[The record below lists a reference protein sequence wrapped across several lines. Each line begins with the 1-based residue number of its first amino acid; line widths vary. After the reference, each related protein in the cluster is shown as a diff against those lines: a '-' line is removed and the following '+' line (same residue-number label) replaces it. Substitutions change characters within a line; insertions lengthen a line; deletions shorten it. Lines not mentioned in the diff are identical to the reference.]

1 MDVFN
6 YVIHK
11 TEWLS
16 DIDNIPEMTRRAF
29 VNLFQS
35 DSEDAR
41 LVAKFIVDRCRWSD
55 MTETNSGI
63 IEAKQNTGRNI
74 VIGLIDQLNKE
85 PIEQI
90 DINEE
95 E

>member
-16 DIDNIPEMTRRAF
+16 EIDNIPEATRQAF
-29 VNLFQS
+29 ISLFQN
-35 DSEDAR
+35 DSTEAR
-41 LVAKFIVDRCRWSD
+41 LVAKFIIDRCRWSD

-63 IEAKQNTGRNI
+63 MEAKQNTGRNI
-74 VIGLIDQLNKE
+74 IIGIVDQLNKE

-90 DINEE
+90 TEE
-95 E
+95 A

>member
-11 TEWLS
+11 NEWLS
-16 DIDNIPEMTRRAF
+16 EIDNVPEMTRQAF

-35 DSEDAR
+35 DSTEAR

-55 MTETNSGI
+55 MTETNDGI
-63 IEAKQNTGRNI
+63 MEAKQNTGRNI

-85 PIEQI
+85 PIELM
-90 DINEE
+90 NEE